1 MTCVSLKFNLTPTK
15 TFRTFEAE
23 RQHHRTTPKGS
34 ILQRYFR
41 YDEILQFLDA
51 LEVKANKSS
60 VNVTVKT
67 IGRSFEGRDIKTVT
81 ISSGKGKA
89 NNSIFIDAGIHARE
103 WIAVSTAL
111 YVIDQLASG
120 NYSLQDFD
128 WVILP
133 VVNPD
138 GYEYTHQSDRLW
150 RKTRSNVSGE
160 CIGVDGNR
168 NFDFHWAEVGAS
180 GFSCSETYRGEKA
193 FSESETAAL
202 RDAVMSANDTCKL
215 YLTLHSFGN
224 YLLYPWGWT
233 SDLPASWK
241 DLHEVGESAA
251 NAMKEATG
259 TSYTVGSSTNVLY
272 AAAGGSDDYMFAKAN
287 IPFSYTMELSQGGHS
302 GFDPPPSKIEGFVKE
317 SFIGIVKMAE
327 EIAKRFK

>member
-1 MTCVSLKFNLTPTK
+1 MSV
-15 TFRTFEAE
+15 
-23 RQHHRTTPKGS
+23 
-34 ILQRYFR
+34 
-41 YDEILQFLDA
+41 
-51 LEVKANKSS
+51 S
-60 VNVTVKT
+60 VNT
-67 IGRSFEGRDIKTVT
+67 IGKSFELRDIKTVT
-81 ISSGKGKA
+81 ISSRNGTAK
-89 NNSIFIDAGIHARE
+89 NSIFIDAGIHARE

-111 YVIDQLASG
+111 YVIDQLATG
-120 NYSLQDFD
+120 KNSLQDFD

-138 GYEYTHQSDRLW
+138 GYEYTHQTNRLW
-150 RKTRSNVSGE
+150 RKTRSNTSGE

-180 GFSCSETYRGEKA
+180 GFSCSDTYRGATA
-193 FSESETAAL
+193 FSESETVAL
-202 RDAVMSANDTCKL
+202 KDAVMSVNDTCKL

-241 DLHEVGESAA
+241 ALHEVGISAA
-251 NAMKEATG
+251 NAIKEATG
-259 TSYTVGSSTNVLY
+259 TRYTVGSSTNVLY

-302 GFDPPPSKIEGFVKE
+302 GFDPPPSQIEGFVKE
-317 SFIGIVKMAE
+317 SFIGIEKMAK

>member
-1 MTCVSLKFNLTPTK
+1 MTP
-15 TFRTFEAE
+15 
-23 RQHHRTTPKGS
+23 GDS
-34 ILQRYFR
+34 ILERYFR
-41 YDEILQFLDA
+41 YEEILQFLDG
-51 LEVKANKSS
+51 LEAKSKSS
-60 VNVTVKT
+60 NVTLRVKT
-67 IGRSFEGRDIKTVT
+67 IGRSFENRDIKTVT
-81 ISSGKGKA
+81 ISRKNGTAK
-89 NNSIFIDAGIHARE
+89 NTVFIDAGIHARE

-111 YVIDQLASG
+111 YVIDQLVSG
-120 NYSLQDFD
+120 NYSLPDFD

-138 GYEYTHQSDRLW
+138 GYEYSHERDRLW
-150 RKTRSNVSGE
+150 RKTRSNNSAE

-193 FSESETAAL
+193 FSESETVAL
-202 RDAVMSANDTCKL
+202 RDAVLSVNDTCKL

-241 DLHEVGESAA
+241 ELHEVGTSAA
-251 NAMKEATG
+251 NAIKEATG
-259 TSYTVGSSTNVLY
+259 TRYTVGSSTNVLY

-302 GFDPPPSKIEGFVKE
+302 GFDPPASKIEGFVKE
-317 SFIGIVKMAE
+317 SFIGIKKMAE
-327 EIAKRFK
+327 EVAERSK